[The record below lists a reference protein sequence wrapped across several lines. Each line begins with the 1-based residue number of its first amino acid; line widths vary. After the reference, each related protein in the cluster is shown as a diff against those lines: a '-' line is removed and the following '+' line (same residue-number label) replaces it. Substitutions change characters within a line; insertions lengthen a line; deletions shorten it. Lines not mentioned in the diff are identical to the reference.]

1 MVTLETK
8 RKDTRKHIASVRG
21 YIGEIVFNLQRRSL
35 AHDQSKLEEPEVDGF
50 YEMAQELKLSDTTYG
65 SDEYRAILKKYKAS
79 TIQHHYQHNSHHPEF
94 WTNGIRDMSLLDI
107 AEMIADWRAATERM
121 KDGDIIRSIE
131 VNQERFGYS
140 DELKSILINTVREL
154 EWGSRQAT

>member
-79 TIQHHYQHNSHHPEF
+79 TIQHHYENNDHHPEHF
-94 WTNGIRDMSLLDI
+94 ERGWYAMNYLQKLELL
-107 AEMIADWRAATERM
+107 ADWKAATMRM
-121 KDGDIIRSIE
+121 KDGDLRESIFK
-131 VNQERFGYS
+131 NADRFGYDDRETS
-140 DELKSILINTVREL
+140 NLISTAQELGWLSV
-154 EWGSRQAT
+154 